1 MQPYNSNRW
10 DEWMSAT
17 LKGDKNAYRLL
28 LTELHGW
35 LTAYY
40 RKRVAEPHVEDL
52 VQETMMA
59 LHAKMQT
66 FDPNQKFGPWIAAIA
81 KYRMIDHFR
90 KTGRHIHVEL
100 PEDVS
105 SPHTDDA
112 ENASHDVEIML
123 NQIPSEQAK
132 VIRMMKL
139 EELSVA
145 DISERTG
152 HSQSSVKVMVH
163 RGMQKMQKLAKKN
176 KA

>member
-1 MQPYNSNRW
+1 MRTYNSNKW
-10 DEWMSAT
+10 DEWMRAT
-17 LKGDKNAYRLL
+17 LNGDKNAYRLL
-28 LTELHGW
+28 LTELNGW

-40 RKRVAEPHVEDL
+40 RKRVAEPHIEDL

-66 FDPNQKFGPWIAAIA
+66 FDPEQAFGPWISAIA

-90 KTGRHIHVEL
+90 KTGRHTHIEL
-100 PEDVS
+100 PDDLS
-105 SPHTDDA
+105 AHQTDDA
-112 ENASHDVEIML
+112 ENAFHDVGIML
-123 NQIPSEQAK
+123 DQIPEEQAK

-145 DISERTG
+145 DVAEKTG
-152 HSQSSVKVMVH
+152 HSPSSVKVMVH
-163 RGMQKMQKLAKKN
+163 RGMKKMQKLAKKN